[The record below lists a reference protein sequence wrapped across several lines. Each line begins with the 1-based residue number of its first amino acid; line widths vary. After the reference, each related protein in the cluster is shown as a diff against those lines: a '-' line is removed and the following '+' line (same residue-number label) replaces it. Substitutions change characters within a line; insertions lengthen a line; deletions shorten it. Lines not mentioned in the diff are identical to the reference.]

1 MQSSQN
7 QQFNNSV
14 FNPNQAFD
22 ALATDHYAVIPQF
35 LTSTMREALL
45 AELLQLQA
53 QGLFHEASVGRGV
66 GQTRQAHIRGDS
78 ICWLEDHFTIGGQ
91 YLALME
97 QLRQQLNA
105 DFYLGLRSY
114 EAHYAHYQAGS
125 VYQRHV
131 DRHRDNNA
139 RVVTTVCYLND
150 DWPTEAGG
158 QLKLYNPNHELLL
171 EQTPTGSSLVLFRSA
186 DMPHEVLAA
195 NRSRFSIAGWFRQD

>member
-1 MQSSQN
+1 MQFSQY
-7 QQFNNSV
+7 QQF
-14 FNPNQAFD
+14 NQAFD
-22 ALATDHYAVIPQF
+22 ALESQHYAVIPQF
-35 LTSTMREALL
+35 LSLTLREALL
-45 AELLQLQA
+45 AELLQLHA
-53 QGLFHEASVGRGV
+53 QGAFYEASVGRGV
-66 GQTRQAHIRGDS
+66 RQTRQAHIRGDS
-78 ICWLEDHFTIGGQ
+78 ICWLEHHFTIAAQ
-91 YLALME
+91 YLTLME

-105 DFYLGLRSY
+105 HFYLGLRSY

-150 DWPTEAGG
+150 EWPIEAGG
-158 QLKLYNPNHELLL
+158 QLKLYNKNNELLL
-171 EQTPTGSSLVLFRSA
+171 EKTPTGGSLVLFMSA

>member
-7 QQFNNSV
+7 QKFNHSV
-14 FNPNQAFD
+14 SNINQAFD

-78 ICWLEDHFTIGGQ
+78 ICWLEDYFTIGGQ

-150 DWPTEAGG
+150 DWPTAAGG

-171 EQTPTGSSLVLFRSA
+171 EQSPIGGSLVLFMSA

>member
-7 QQFNNSV
+7 QQFNQSV
-14 FNPNQAFD
+14 GNFNQALD
-22 ALATDHYAVIPQF
+22 ALATQDYAVIPQF
-35 LTSTMREALL
+35 LTSTIREALL

-53 QGLFHEASVGRGV
+53 QGLFHQASVGRGV
-66 GQTRQAHIRGDS
+66 GQTRQTHIRGDS

-91 YLALME
+91 YLTLME

-105 DFYLGLRSY
+105 NFYLGLRSY

-139 RVVTTVCYLND
+139 RVLTTVCYLND
-150 DWPTEAGG
+150 DWPTDAGG
-158 QLKLYNPNHELLL
+158 QLKLYNPNNELLL
-171 EQTPTGSSLVLFRSA
+171 EQTPTGGSLVLFMSA

>member
-7 QQFNNSV
+7 QQFNQSV
-14 FNPNQAFD
+14 FSFNQAFD

-35 LTSTMREALL
+35 LTLTMREALL

-53 QGLFHEASVGRGV
+53 QGLFHQASVGRGV

-78 ICWLEDHFTIGGQ
+78 ICWLENHFTIGGQ

-97 QLRQQLNA
+97 QLRQQLNT

-171 EQTPTGSSLVLFRSA
+171 EQTPTGGSLVLFMSA

>member
-7 QQFNNSV
+7 QQFNQLVCN
-14 FNPNQAFD
+14 FNQAFD
-22 ALATDHYAVIPQF
+22 ALASNHYAVIPQF
-35 LTSTMREALL
+35 LTSTLREALL

-53 QGLFHEASVGRGV
+53 QGLFHEASVGRGL

-78 ICWLEDHFTIGGQ
+78 ICWLEDHFTIAGQ

-131 DRHRDNNA
+131 DRHKDNNA
-139 RVVTTVCYLND
+139 RVVTTVCYLNE
-150 DWPTEAGG
+150 DWPDEAGG

-171 EQTPTGSSLVLFRSA
+171 EQSPIGGSLVLFMSA

-195 NRSRFSIAGWFRQD
+195 HRSRFSIAGWFRQD

>member
-7 QQFNNSV
+7 QQFNKSV
-14 FNPNQAFD
+14 FNLNQAFD

-105 DFYLGLRSY
+105 DFYLG
-114 EAHYAHYQAGS
+114 YALM
-125 VYQRHV
+125 RHIMPII
-131 DRHRDNNA
+131 RL
-139 RVVTTVCYLND
+139 VVFINVTLI
-150 DWPTEAGG
+150 GIG
-158 QLKLYNPNHELLL
+158 IIMR
-171 EQTPTGSSLVLFRSA
+171 G
-186 DMPHEVLAA
+186 
-195 NRSRFSIAGWFRQD
+195 